1 MEDSIMLHH
10 HKEIFISAIKETS
23 DSLSIRDFFIE
34 KDYWITLVLKRLS
47 ESKYVDSVVF
57 KGGTSLS
64 KAFGLINRFSED
76 IDLAVIS
83 NLMTSGNQIKNLIRD
98 VEKEIAFDLKE
109 IETLGVT
116 SKGSKFRKS
125 VFYYPSIFENNAATA
140 ISDKLIIEIN
150 SFANPYPYQKVQINS
165 IIGEFLQSNNAIDLI
180 KNHNLEPFQLNVL
193 DKKQTM
199 LEKVV
204 SLIRFSF
211 HENPVKSIS
220 AKIRHFY
227 DLYYLLS
234 DQECIEYTDTE
245 NFKIDFLNLFEHDKL
260 IFNDPEGWSQKE
272 YNQSPL
278 IMNFDQLWNSLK
290 ETYRSELLQIAFTKI
305 PDEKQV
311 QIKFKTLIT
320 RLQN

>member
-10 HKEIFISAIKETS
+10 HKEIFISSVKETS
-23 DSLSIRDFFIE
+23 DSLGIRDFFIE

-47 ESKYVDSVVF
+47 ESEYADSVVF

-76 IDLAVIS
+76 IDLAVVS
-83 NLMTSGNQIKNLIRD
+83 NLLTSGNQIKNLIRD
-98 VEKEIAFDLKE
+98 VEKEIAIDLKE

-125 VFYYPSIFENNAATA
+125 VFYYPTIFKNLAATA

-150 SFANPYPYQKVQINS
+150 SFANSYPYQKVQINS
-165 IIGEFLQSNNAIDLI
+165 IISKFLQANNAIDLI
-180 KNHNLEPFQLNVL
+180 KRYNLEPFQLNVL

-211 HENPVKSIS
+211 DNNPVKSIS
-220 AKIRHFY
+220 TKIRHFY
-227 DLYYLLS
+227 DLYYLIS
-234 DQECIEYTDTE
+234 DQECIDYIDTE
-245 NFKIDFLNLFEHDKL
+245 NFKIDFLNLIEHDKL
-260 IFNDPEGWSQKE
+260 IFNDPEGWSQKV

-278 IMNFDQLWNSLK
+278 IVNFDQLWNSLK
-290 ETYRSELLQIAFTKI
+290 ETYRSELQQIAFIKI
-305 PDEKQV
+305 PEETDVK
-311 QIKFKTLIT
+311 IKFKTLID
-320 RLQN
+320 RLQK